1 MSISNPKSELSL
13 FETIDIR
20 AFFETLR
27 LRWWVIPVVLAAS
40 VGFLQ
45 AQESDLR
52 TEPVSV
58 FVSRGYEI
66 GTPQRLLGGV
76 GINILLTETPE
87 AITQLLILK
96 SEATAQEIATEI
108 GKEVEVKVPDDWES
122 PMTFTCNEPLAE
134 DCEVAIDAY
143 VNKAAEIRKDA
154 IRRGIA
160 SAVSVL
166 SDSLAINPDPIG
178 SSRLATLR
186 AIEADFE
193 ITVTLVDGFEEE
205 MGPTV
210 SEVRRPTYLMGL
222 AAGLLIS
229 LLILLQLT
237 YSDSRIRSVRQLV
250 RVVGSDSY
258 LGRASKKI
266 NAVRDRRTAIT
277 LHQGLL
283 SASATHLRYLPLR
296 TQLNTD
302 AESTL
307 TRLTSMIGASRV
319 VSMPFAELEIT
330 EISNPVASEADVII
344 VQRNRDLRKDVVEAL
359 SALQRS
365 SRKLVGVLLVD

>member
-1 MSISNPKSELSL
+1 MSISNTKSELSL
-13 FETIDIR
+13 FETIDVR

-52 TEPVSV
+52 TEPASYI
-58 FVSRGYEI
+58 VSRGYEVWSP
-66 GTPQRLLGGV
+66 TKALSSV
-76 GINILLTETPE
+76 GINLALVEFPE
-87 AITQLLILK
+87 PITQLLILK
-96 SEATAQEIATEI
+96 SNEVSEEIAATI
-108 GKEVEVKVPDDWES
+108 GKEVEVKIPENWET
-122 PMTFTCNEPLAE
+122 PVTFTCNQPVES
-134 DCEVAIDAY
+134 DCVQALDAY
-143 VNKAAEIRKDA
+143 VAKAAQLRKDS
-154 IRRGIA
+154 INTGI
-160 SAVSVL
+160 
-166 SDSLAINPDPIG
+166 DN
-178 SSRLATLR
+178 LR
-186 AIEADFE
+186 AI
-193 ITVTLVDGFEEE
+193 LVDLQESKPDPLVQKQIDGLDALKATLDVPFVLVDSFTQSL
-205 MGPTV
+205 GPTV

-258 LGRASKKI
+258 LGRASKKM

-296 TQLNTD
+296 TQLNND

-307 TRLTSMIGASRV
+307 TRLTSMIGASQV
-319 VSMPFAELEIT
+319 VAMPFAELEIT